1 MLASIIVLL
10 IVGVICAIIIARM
23 VDNVKHGRSI
33 DGCDGDCSH
42 CSSCH
47 HKGKC

>member
-1 MLASIIVLL
+1 MAATIIVLL
-10 IVGVICAIIIARM
+10 IIGIWVAINLRKMISNIK
-23 VDNVKHGRSI
+23 NGRSI

-47 HKGKC
+47 HKC